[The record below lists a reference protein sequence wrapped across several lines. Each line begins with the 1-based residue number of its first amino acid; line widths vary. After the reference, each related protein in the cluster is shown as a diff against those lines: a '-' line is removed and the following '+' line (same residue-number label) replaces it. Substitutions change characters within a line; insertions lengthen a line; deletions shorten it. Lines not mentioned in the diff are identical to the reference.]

1 MTDHTQAPSK
11 ERSSIEDIRAR
22 AAQPVTE
29 IVANPREY
37 YRVQQLLRDRADLL
51 AYYDELRT
59 PTEQCN
65 CPPGTCVKGTNDD
78 VTCRKD
84 PSTAHEPSLE
94 YSVLRGSEVREL
106 RAEIERLQHELAE
119 AKADAV
125 QSRGWGEA
133 AIARMGEMQSAPPP
147 VLEYEPLCTAVTEA
161 LRHARVPGMETDDG
175 TPYQFVDHMSD
186 KDADDI
192 TSGIER
198 IELFAENVTDAIL
211 ENLYSRPTKGGE

>member
-1 MTDHTQAPSK
+1 VSDPTQAPSK

-84 PSTAHEPSLE
+84 PSTAHEPFALPGE
-94 YSVLRGSEVREL
+94 DRWLRFATLVEQICMPCVHDEGDDHWRVRSQSGGVYRAKTLQAALRDFWESEVR
-106 RAEIERLQHELAE
+106 
-119 AKADAV
+119 
-125 QSRGWGEA
+125 
-133 AIARMGEMQSAPPP
+133 ARDLDGNPTEPEPPASAPPP
-147 VLEYEPLCTAVTEA
+147 GVGCPVHGECPVCKAQRAIGDPRVAVTG
-161 LRHARVPGMETDDG
+161 P
-175 TPYQFVDHMSD
+175 
-186 KDADDI
+186 
-192 TSGIER
+192 
-198 IELFAENVTDAIL
+198 
-211 ENLYSRPTKGGE
+211 

>member
-1 MTDHTQAPSK
+1 MTSK

-84 PSTAHEPSLE
+84 PSTAHEPPAPASKELCWLE
-94 YSVLRGSEVREL
+94 RLRVEWMALWLSEENFAAWL
-106 RAEIERLQHELAE
+106 RAN
-119 AKADAV
+119 
-125 QSRGWGEA
+125 G
-133 AIARMGEMQSAPPP
+133 
-147 VLEYEPLCTAVTEA
+147 
-161 LRHARVPGMETDDG
+161 LRVRV
-175 TPYQFVDHMSD
+175 
-186 KDADDI
+186 
-192 TSGIER
+192 R
-198 IELFAENVTDAIL
+198 
-211 ENLYSRPTKGGE
+211 R

>member
-84 PSTAHEPSLE
+84 PSTAHEPA
-94 YSVLRGSEVREL
+94 VDVRQLNRDLCAKEGHAWGPL
-106 RAEIERLQHELAE
+106 AVNVCHRCHEQRLAQPPGDALA
-119 AKADAV
+119 AGDVIAHQLMYRDH
-125 QSRGWGEA
+125 GE
-133 AIARMGEMQSAPPP
+133 
-147 VLEYEPLCTAVTEA
+147 
-161 LRHARVPGMETDDG
+161 
-175 TPYQFVDHMSD
+175 
-186 KDADDI
+186 
-192 TSGIER
+192 
-198 IELFAENVTDAIL
+198 IL
-211 ENLYSRPTKGGE
+211 ERWWQARGGHASCTVCNPLTCAECGAIQPYGTQRHKDGCSSLTKGGE